1 MLTSFPDEKNKSIIL
16 ELSSANEGG
25 IIGGYCE
32 EEFPI
37 YYANKKIAQMLGYST
52 VEELVKG
59 IDGKVSNTI
68 HPDDR
73 KKVTK
78 DLNNGNFYEGM
89 TYKTIYRMPKKDGSW
104 FWTVDKGKVIRAEDG
119 RLAIIS
125 ICNDMSGFIDQCTE
139 LEKQNNLSKITLE
152 NMPGGYHRCAMTEGF
167 PIIYITDRFLKLFG
181 WTKQELKTEFN
192 NKFLNMIHPNDRKLI
207 SAYIERIKN
216 SFGTDVIADEIFRM
230 RGKNGYIWVSDATSL
245 VKADSGTYFYQGTI
259 TDITNFVV
267 NKEKGEREL
276 KISNRKLEHI
286 QKAISTSG
294 MGVWHI
300 KLIDGK
306 VPRMHADAHMLELLG
321 ISGQKLTESEVY
333 NAWFSNITKESI
345 PSVLKSIEKMKRG
358 EKDENTYLWNHPAL
372 GTRYVRCGGTAQKV
386 QGGFILSGYH
396 YDVDDIV
403 REQKRQE
410 EILAETLAIEKQH
423 SEVIS
428 ALSTIYTTIFRVDLD
443 THNYSILTSVPLMK
457 TVAKTN
463 GIFDDVAEAILNSFI
478 SQEMKNQMRSFLNLN
493 TLSQRLKKINTIV
506 TEYKNPAGRWFQ
518 ARFIVKKR
526 DENGIAREALYVARD
541 FTEEKHNDLLQ
552 QERLEALSNDYTAVY
567 SCDLLKDTM
576 TPMKIK
582 ETSHIFQ
589 NREHANSFSQWTKYS
604 YENIIIKESM
614 PDYLEKFDRKYLM
627 TYLKENKM
635 FISRHQTK
643 PNKAGFEYF
652 EVRVVPYYCDEDSFL
667 VMLAFRSIDA
677 IIEKEKKQQEQ
688 LSVLL
693 AAAEQSSKAK
703 TTFLNSMSHDIRT
716 PMNAIIGFT
725 ALAQTHI
732 DNKMQVQDYLS
743 KISTSST
750 HLLSLI
756 NDILDMS
763 RIESGS
769 VKLEEKPVHIPDLLH
784 DLRIMIQGLIN
795 SKNQNLY
802 IDTQDVHHEDVIT
815 DKLRLNQVLIN
826 IVGNAIKYTQPG
838 GNIMIRLVEKPCS
851 IKHYTT
857 YEFSVKDNGIGMS
870 KDFISHIFD
879 TFSREYSST
888 VSGIQ
893 GTGLGMSITKHIVVD
908 MMGGTIDVQSE
919 EGKGSLFT
927 VTINVRLANE
937 PVKTEPI
944 PELKGARA
952 LVIDDDIDTCRS
964 VCKMLR
970 TIEMRPDWTSSGKE
984 AVLRAQDATELK
996 DEYKVYIVDYLMPD
1010 MNGIEVVRRIRKV
1023 IGEDVPII
1031 VLTAYDWADFE
1042 HEAREAGVTAFVAKP
1057 IFMSELRAVLT
1068 KPQMSLPNSTSHKE
1082 KTFDYHDKRVLLA
1095 EDNKL
1100 NQEIATALLEETGMT
1115 IDCVS
1120 DGIEAVETINSNP
1133 ADKYDLI
1140 LMDIQMPIMDGYT
1153 ATREIRTLKDNKKAN
1168 IPIVAMTANA
1178 FDEDRKKALENGMN
1192 GHIIKP
1198 ISLEEIAKVLDQIF
1212 QK

>member
-1 MLTSFPDEKNKSIIL
+1 MLTNFLDEKNKSIIF
-16 ELSSANEGG
+16 ELSSESEGG
-25 IIGGYCE
+25 TIGGYCE
-32 EEFPI
+32 EGFPI
-37 YYANKKIAQMLGYST
+37 YCANKKIAQLLGYST
-52 VEELVKG
+52 VEELVAG
-59 IDGKVSNTI
+59 IEGKVSNTI
-68 HPDDR
+68 HPDDLE
-73 KKVTK
+73 KVVK

-89 TYKTIYRMPKKDGSW
+89 TYKTTYRMPKKDGSW
-104 FWTVDKGKVIRAEDG
+104 FWTVDKGKVIKAEDG

-125 ICNDMSGFIDQCTE
+125 ICTDMTGFIDQYSE

-152 NMPGGYHRCAMTEGF
+152 NMPGAYHRCAMTEGF
-167 PIIYITDRFLKLFG
+167 PFIYVTDRFLKLFG
-181 WTKQELKTEFN
+181 WTRQELKTNFN
-192 NKFLNMIHPNDRKLI
+192 NKFMSMIHPEDKKLI
-207 SAYIERIKN
+207 KSYVERIKK
-216 SFGTDVIADEIFRM
+216 SFGTSEIADEIFRM
-230 RGKNGYIWVSDATSL
+230 KSRQGYIWVSDATSL
-245 VKADSGTYFYQGTI
+245 VKTDGGTYFYQGTL

-267 NKEKGEREL
+267 NKEKDEKEL
-276 KISNRKLEHI
+276 KVSNRKLEHI

-306 VPRMHADAHMLELLG
+306 VPRMHADPHMLELLG
-321 ISGQKLTESEVY
+321 INGQKLTEAEIF
-333 NAWFSNITKESI
+333 NAWFSNVTQGAV
-345 PSVLKSIEKMKRG
+345 PSVLESIEKMKRG
-358 EKDENTYLWNHPAL
+358 EKSENTYLWNHPAL

-386 QGGFILSGYH
+386 QRGFILSGYH
-396 YDVDDIV
+396 YDVDNIV

-410 EILAETLAIEKQH
+410 EILAETLATEKQH

-443 THNYSILTSVPLMK
+443 SHNYNILTSVPLMK

-463 GIFDDVAEAILNSFI
+463 GRFDDVAEAILTSFI
-478 SQEMKNQMRSFLNLN
+478 APDMKAQMRSFLNLN
-493 TLSQRLKKINTIV
+493 TLSQRLQNINTIV

-518 ARFIVKKR
+518 SRFIVKKR
-526 DENGIAREALYVARD
+526 DSNGIAREALYVARD
-541 FTEEKHNDLLQ
+541 YTEEKHNALLQ
-552 QERLEALSNDYTAVY
+552 QERLEALSDDYTAVY

-576 TPMKIK
+576 TPMKLK
-582 ETSHIFQ
+582 ESSHIFQ
-589 NREHANSFSQWTKYS
+589 NRQHTSSFSEWISYS
-604 YENIIIKESM
+604 FENIIIKESI
-614 PDYLEKFDRKYLM
+614 PDYLEKFDRNYLM
-627 TYLKENKM
+627 NYLKENKM

-643 PNKAGFEYF
+643 PNSDGFEYF
-652 EVRVVPYYCDEDSFL
+652 EVKVVPYYQEEDSFL

-693 AAAEQSSKAK
+693 AAAEQSSRAK

-769 VKLEEKPVHIPDLLH
+769 VKLEENPIHIPDLLN
-784 DLRIMIQGLIN
+784 DLRVMVQGLVN

-802 IDTQDVHHEDVIT
+802 IDTHDIHHEDVIT
-815 DKLRLNQVLIN
+815 DKLRLNQLLIN

-838 GNIMIRLVEKPCS
+838 GNIMIRLVEKPCT
-851 IKHYTT
+851 IEHYTT

-893 GTGLGMSITKHIVVD
+893 GTGLGMAITKNIVVD
-908 MMGGTIDVQSE
+908 MMGGSIDVQSE

-937 PVKTEPI
+937 QVKKERLS
-944 PELKGARA
+944 ELKCG
-952 LVIDDDIDTCRS
+952 RS
-964 VCKMLR
+964 EC
-970 TIEMRPDWTSSGKE
+970 
-984 AVLRAQDATELK
+984 
-996 DEYKVYIVDYLMPD
+996 
-1010 MNGIEVVRRIRKV
+1010 
-1023 IGEDVPII
+1023 
-1031 VLTAYDWADFE
+1031 
-1042 HEAREAGVTAFVAKP
+1042 
-1057 IFMSELRAVLT
+1057 
-1068 KPQMSLPNSTSHKE
+1068 STVHKE
-1082 KTFDYHDKRVLLA
+1082 KVYNYRGRRVLLV

-1100 NQEIATALLEETGMT
+1100 NQEIATALLEETGIK
-1115 IDCVS
+1115 IDCVG
-1120 DGIEAVETINSNP
+1120 DGIEAVETINSSP

-1140 LMDIQMPIMDGYT
+1140 LMDIQMPVMDGYT

-1178 FDEDRKKALENGMN
+1178 FEEDRKKALENGMN

-1198 ISLEEIAKVLDQIF
+1198 VSLEGIAKVLDQIF

>member
-1 MLTSFPDEKNKSIIL
+1 MLTNFLDEKNKSIIF
-16 ELSSANEGG
+16 ELSSESEGG
-25 IIGGYCE
+25 TIGGYCE
-32 EEFPI
+32 EGFPI
-37 YYANKKIAQMLGYST
+37 YCANKKIAQMLGYST
-52 VEELVKG
+52 VEELVAG
-59 IDGKVSNTI
+59 IEGKVSNTI
-68 HPDDR
+68 HPDDME
-73 KKVTK
+73 KVVK

-89 TYKTIYRMPKKDGSW
+89 TYKTTYRMPKKDASW
-104 FWTVDKGKVIRAEDG
+104 FWTVDKGKVIKAEDG

-125 ICNDMSGFIDQCTE
+125 ICTDMTGFIDQYSE

-152 NMPGGYHRCAMTEGF
+152 NMPGAYHRCAMTEGF
-167 PIIYITDRFLKLFG
+167 PFIYVTDRFLKLFG
-181 WTKQELKTEFN
+181 WTRQELKTNFN
-192 NKFLNMIHPNDRKLI
+192 NKFMSMIHPEDKKLI
-207 SAYIERIKN
+207 KSYVERIKK
-216 SFGTDVIADEIFRM
+216 SFGTNEIADEIFRM
-230 RGKNGYIWVSDATSL
+230 KSRQGYIWVSDATSL
-245 VKADSGTYFYQGTI
+245 VKTDGGTYFYQGTL

-267 NKEKGEREL
+267 NKEKDEKEL
-276 KISNRKLEHI
+276 KVSNRKLEHI

-306 VPRMHADAHMLELLG
+306 VPRMHADTHMLELLG
-321 ISGQKLTESEVY
+321 INGQKLTEAEIF
-333 NAWFSNITKESI
+333 NAWFSNVTQGAV
-345 PSVLKSIEKMKRG
+345 PSVLESIEKMKRG
-358 EKDENTYLWNHPAL
+358 EKSENTYLWNHPAL

-396 YDVDDIV
+396 YDVDNIV

-410 EILAETLAIEKQH
+410 EILAETLATEKQH

-443 THNYSILTSVPLMK
+443 SHNYNILTSVPLMK

-463 GIFDDVAEAILNSFI
+463 GRFDDVAEAILTSFI
-478 SQEMKNQMRSFLNLN
+478 APDMKAQMRSFLNLN
-493 TLSQRLKKINTIV
+493 TLSQRLQNINTIV

-518 ARFIVKKR
+518 SRFIVKKR
-526 DENGIAREALYVARD
+526 DSNGIAREALYVARD
-541 FTEEKHNDLLQ
+541 YTEEKHNALLQ
-552 QERLEALSNDYTAVY
+552 QERLEALSDDYTAVY

-576 TPMKIK
+576 TPMKLK
-582 ETSHIFQ
+582 ESSHIFQ
-589 NREHANSFSQWTKYS
+589 NRQHTSSFSEWISYS
-604 YENIIIKESM
+604 FENIIIKESI
-614 PDYLEKFDRKYLM
+614 PDYLEKFDRNYLM
-627 TYLKENKM
+627 NYLKENKM

-643 PNKAGFEYF
+643 PNIDGFEYF
-652 EVRVVPYYCDEDSFL
+652 EVKVVPYYQEEDSFL

-693 AAAEQSSKAK
+693 AAAEQSSRAK

-725 ALAQTHI
+725 SLAQTHI

-769 VKLEEKPVHIPDLLH
+769 VKLEENPVHIPDLLN
-784 DLRIMIQGLIN
+784 DLRIMVQGLVN

-802 IDTQDVHHEDVIT
+802 IDTHDIHHEDVIT
-815 DKLRLNQVLIN
+815 DKLRLNQVFIN

-838 GNIMIRLVEKPCS
+838 GNIMIRLVEKPCT

-893 GTGLGMSITKHIVVD
+893 GTGLGMAITKNIVVD
-908 MMGGTIDVQSE
+908 MMGGSIDVQSE

-927 VTINVRLANE
+927 VTINVRLADE
-937 PVKTEPI
+937 QVRTEQ
-944 PELKGARA
+944 
-952 LVIDDDIDTCRS
+952 V
-964 VCKMLR
+964 
-970 TIEMRPDWTSSGKE
+970 
-984 AVLRAQDATELK
+984 TEL
-996 DEYKVYIVDYLMPD
+996 
-1010 MNGIEVVRRIRKV
+1010 NGGRSKCSNV
-1023 IGEDVPII
+1023 
-1031 VLTAYDWADFE
+1031 
-1042 HEAREAGVTAFVAKP
+1042 
-1057 IFMSELRAVLT
+1057 
-1068 KPQMSLPNSTSHKE
+1068 HKE
-1082 KTFDYHDKRVLLA
+1082 KIYNYRGRRVLLV

-1100 NQEIATALLEETGMT
+1100 NQEIATALLEETGIK
-1115 IDCVS
+1115 IDCAG
-1120 DGIEAVETINSNP
+1120 DGIEAVETINSSP

-1178 FDEDRKKALENGMN
+1178 FEEDRKKALENGMN

-1198 ISLEEIAKVLDQIF
+1198 VSLEGIAKVLDQIF